1 MKMSDLINKKKEILP
16 SFELD
21 SVSYL
26 EHGLF
31 NVMTDIVAVVAV
43 DYSYVYVNDAFCE
56 FFGKER
62 SQIVGT
68 KILDNFDDNL
78 FKEKI
83 KENIDEC
90 LVGKTR
96 VSTKINFDLDSNGA
110 RFLNLRY
117 YPQYQADG
125 TISRVIIR
133 AQSVSEEISDKNEG
147 WRDVIN
153 SVNNILFIINDEFVI
168 EDINDNGLVFL
179 NKKYQEV
186 VGAKCCSLF
195 HNSND
200 PIDDCP
206 LCKFQKAQI
215 KKIIEIRFKLFDKNV
230 LAKFVPI
237 CNVDGKNTKSVVL
250 ISEVMDDITTDE
262 KLKEL
267 SEQYENL
274 ASDYKVK
281 SDELIVANEDVGK
294 VVATKSEIF
303 YDLYQEIRSPLNS
316 IMCFSD
322 YLKKEDLSFEKR
334 KYYAGIIRRS
344 CDQLNRIVL
353 DMSEQKVKDQ
363 KQGKAK
369 FTDVNL
375 NELLLE
381 MFTVFQLKAVDQ
393 KIVLHLFKPL
403 PDSESWISTD
413 EGVLWRVLSY
423 MLENAIMFTF
433 TGSIE
438 FGYRIDDDEIQF
450 FVKDTGV
457 GISFEKRGGIIGEN
471 LIDNNLIDGVDG
483 GFGLHVIKENA
494 ELIGGRASMESHV
507 DEGTTIS
514 INIPFKHII
523 RKGKD
528 IPNSQFNINVLIVED
543 EELNYF
549 CFEALLRKIDSRMN
563 PIYAKNG
570 QEAVDIVRSR
580 DIDIGFVD
588 LRMPV
593 MNGFEAAIE
602 IRKFN
607 SDVFLIAQTGY
618 SSDKERKKSIDAG
631 FNEFVSKPI
640 NIKKLSGIMKRYFP
654 SEK

>member
-1 MKMSDLINKKKEILP
+1 MKISNLINNKKEIFP
-16 SFELD
+16 SFELE

-26 EHGLF
+26 EHDLF
-31 NVMTDIVAVVAV
+31 NVMADLVAVVAV
-43 DYSYVYVNDAFCE
+43 DYLYVYVNDAFCE
-56 FFGKER
+56 FLGKER

-68 KILDNFDDNL
+68 KILDDFDDNL
-78 FKEKI
+78 IKEKV

-90 LVGKTR
+90 LIGKSR
-96 VSTKINFDLDSNGA
+96 VFNKITLDSNKA
-110 RFLNLRY
+110 KFLLLRY
-117 YPQYQADG
+117 YPQYETDG
-125 TISRVIIR
+125 MISRVIIR
-133 AQSVSEEISDKNEG
+133 AHLVKEEIFNKNEVL
-147 WRDVIN
+147 RDVIN
-153 SVNNILFIINDEFVI
+153 SVNDILFIVNDEFVI
-168 EDINDNGLVFL
+168 EDINDNGLEFL
-179 NKKYQEV
+179 NKKYKEV
-186 VGAKCCSLF
+186 VGVKCCNLF

-200 PIDDCP
+200 LVADCP
-206 LCKFQKAQI
+206 LCKFHKAHS
-215 KKIIEIRFKLFDKNV
+215 KKIKEINIKLFDKNLLV
-230 LAKFVPI
+230 KFVPI
-237 CNVDGKNTKSVVL
+237 CNVDGRNTKSVVL
-250 ISEVMDDITTDE
+250 MSEVIDNIVSDE

-267 SEQYENL
+267 SEKYENL

-281 SDELIVANEDVGK
+281 SDELIVVKEDVGK
-294 VVATKSEIF
+294 IVATKSEIIL
-303 YDLYQEIRSPLNS
+303 DAYQEIRSPLNS

-353 DMSEQKVKDQ
+353 DMSGQKVKDQ
-363 KQGKAK
+363 KQGKVK

-393 KIVLHLFKPL
+393 KISLHLFKSL

-423 MLENAIMFTF
+423 MLENAIIFTF
-433 TGSIE
+433 TGFVE

-457 GISFEKRGGIIGEN
+457 GISFEKRGGIIGED
-471 LIDNNLIDGVDG
+471 LIDNNLIEGIDG
-483 GFGLHVIKENA
+483 GFCLHVIKENA
-494 ELIGGRASMESHV
+494 ELIGGRASMESHI

-514 INIPFKHII
+514 ISIPYKSVTKKDI
-523 RKGKD
+523 D

-570 QEAVDIVRSR
+570 QEAVDIVKSR

-607 SDVFLIAQTGY
+607 SNILLIAQTG
-618 SSDKERKKSIDAG
+618 SSSNGERKKSIDAG

-640 NIKKLSGIMKRYFP
+640 NIQKLSEIIKRYFP
-654 SEK
+654 LEK